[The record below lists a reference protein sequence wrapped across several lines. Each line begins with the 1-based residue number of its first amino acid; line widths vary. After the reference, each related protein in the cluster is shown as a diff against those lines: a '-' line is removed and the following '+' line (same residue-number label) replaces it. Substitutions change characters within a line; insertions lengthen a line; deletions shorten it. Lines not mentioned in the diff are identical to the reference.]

1 MQPRYRPERLRCRP
15 AAGAI
20 RPQNRS
26 AWRWRWRYWFSP
38 PGLPVSGDPHQL
50 FPDCSSLAARL
61 RQCSDLALAAGLN
74 KSMILDIARLLLFPA
89 LMAFAAASDL
99 FTMTISNRV
108 SVALAAGF
116 LALALLSGMGLYD
129 ILSHAGAGAA
139 VLAVAFACFAMG
151 WVGGG
156 DAKVAAGAAL
166 WFGFGHLLDY
176 LVCASLFGGALT
188 LLLLQ
193 FRQWPLPS
201 PLTGQ
206 AWLLKLHAKESGIPY
221 GIALAIGA
229 LMIYPETE
237 WIKAVDL
244 GHFAIR

>member
-1 MQPRYRPERLRCRP
+1 
-15 AAGAI
+15 
-20 RPQNRS
+20 
-26 AWRWRWRYWFSP
+26 
-38 PGLPVSGDPHQL
+38 
-50 FPDCSSLAARL
+50 
-61 RQCSDLALAAGLN
+61 
-74 KSMILDIARLLLFPA
+74 MILDIARLMLFPA

-108 SVALAAGF
+108 SLALAAGF
-116 LALALLSGMGLYD
+116 LMLAFLSGMELHD
-129 ILSHAGAGAA
+129 LLSHVGAGAA

-221 GIALAIGA
+221 GIALAVGA
-229 LMIYPETE
+229 LLIYPETE

-244 GHFAIR
+244 AHFAIR

>member
-1 MQPRYRPERLRCRP
+1 
-15 AAGAI
+15 
-20 RPQNRS
+20 
-26 AWRWRWRYWFSP
+26 
-38 PGLPVSGDPHQL
+38 
-50 FPDCSSLAARL
+50 
-61 RQCSDLALAAGLN
+61 
-74 KSMILDIARLLLFPA
+74 MILDAARLLLFPS

-108 SVALAAGF
+108 SLALAAAF
-116 LALALLSGMGLYD
+116 LVLALASGMSAAD
-129 ILSHAGAGAA
+129 IFLHLCAGAT

-156 DAKVAAGAAL
+156 DAKMAAGAAL
-166 WFGFGHLLDY
+166 WFGFSHLLDY
-176 LVCASLFGGALT
+176 LLYASLFGGALT

-193 FRQWPLPS
+193 FRQWPLPY

-229 LMIYPETE
+229 LAVYPETE

-244 GHFAIR
+244 ARLVFL

>member
-1 MQPRYRPERLRCRP
+1 MSGR
-15 AAGAI
+15 A
-20 RPQNRS
+20 
-26 AWRWRWRYWFSP
+26 
-38 PGLPVSGDPHQL
+38 LP
-50 FPDCSSLAARL
+50 CS
-61 RQCSDLALAAGLN
+61 
-74 KSMILDIARLLLFPA
+74 F
-89 LMAFAAASDL
+89 
-99 FTMTISNRV
+99 V
-108 SVALAAGF
+108 
-116 LALALLSGMGLYD
+116 
-129 ILSHAGAGAA
+129 
-139 VLAVAFACFAMG
+139 CFAMG